1 MTRTIADATE
11 RAHLRVGLAD
21 DDPAARRVLGRML
34 RHLGHEV
41 VFQVATGRQLVDRCH
56 DTPADVVIADIK
68 MPEMD
73 GLDAADLIFEET
85 HTPVIVLSG
94 YGSLQFL
101 RRAQQGHVES
111 YLMKPA
117 TLAQLEDAIAWAT
130 RPHSV

>member
-1 MTRTIADATE
+1 M
-11 RAHLRVGLAD
+11 GLAD

-94 YGSLQFL
+94 YGSPQFL
-101 RRAQQGHVES
+101 RRAQQG
-111 YLMKPA
+111 
-117 TLAQLEDAIAWAT
+117 
-130 RPHSV
+130 